1 MTYYNNE
8 YDKPFD
14 NYDNEPFSASVLYNN
29 ISCFDSFI
37 DVDKKNENVND
48 FSCFNEF
55 QEISLDDNLSDLY
68 RKQNDCI
75 QKINEIFNSPS
86 QKDDLNNQNFNICTL
101 DNNSINTS
109 HLLSDK
115 MKNISISQLTQ
126 VISGISER
134 FYQ

>member
-14 NYDNEPFSASVLYNN
+14 NYDNEPFSTSVLYNN

-37 DVDKKNENVND
+37 DVDKKNENVNE